1 MKHRYKIFHYP
12 HDQTKARRTQEK
24 RSHQPKKLMKNFL
37 NEKKN
42 FQTCSWLCD
51 GGNFDFFKNFLE
63 NLKL

>member
-37 NEKKN
+37 NEKKI
-42 FQTCSWLCD
+42 FKRAVGCVM
-51 GGNFDFFKNFLE
+51 GGISIFLKKFLE